1 MGSVYEGG
9 PQQPLVGA
17 AGKEQIKRQMSM
29 GKPKQV
35 IEDFR
40 NENSLDMPA
49 ADAVYTLLDSLGHT
63 RRDVHET
70 ALESAIIAAQ
80 NQIQRET
87 FSYDKHMEFLT
98 KIRHYLDIPQLQHL
112 PLLLLAKQPQ
122 FIPDDIFQSIRASPE
137 LYQKCNFS
145 IKRQLW
151 HHDHDLFRQHILPLI
166 NKYAS
171 DEGLTIMSRDIS
183 GGTTSGYTLKR
194 RENGILMDIVN
205 AIEGD
210 LRLYMQTLGM
220 VREQFID
227 TNDPTMGTL
236 RLDLV
241 MAMHNKGLSDI
252 TSDDICYG
260 LAWPLDACITKQL
273 MDSRRVTEL
282 QKYFDRIERDNAPYG
297 EIALFLCSPYS
308 RHILAQY
315 ILSLLMEIPLGSGF
329 SQRTSEWKWPSLML
343 TMGLLAHNLT
353 LQDEPDIPKINSKMT
368 RKFFEGLQ
376 KYIEE
381 SRARISSAH
390 DNNDGMRKRARL
402 DVQDS
407 PSSEAVVTMELS
419 ESKPTEEMITFLESK
434 ELARQVLYAFLIK
447 CAQRLDFGMV
457 NTWIS
462 AIGDMVPTILG
473 GADKLTEGV
482 IGVGVFQ
489 DSPVQPRIDMEYRI
503 NAFELDA
510 FVQSLVSNINGNN
523 NALAANLNSICGE
536 MDKQQGDEVD
546 GIGAPLVQLLIQ
558 TSKVRHT
565 AHELTIA
572 FLASSSQLLAADFN
586 KIEHNDSGFV
596 SSSYSIENK
605 ESAVYF
611 VFQFAK
617 YAARHFAVDEGRAFR
632 LKELYNRLATASPQH
647 AFKYRINLTNCPE
660 LSKFLT
666 Q

>member
-1 MGSVYEGG
+1 MGSVDEDG
-9 PQQPLVGA
+9 PQQALVGA
-17 AGKEQIKRQMSM
+17 AGKEQIKRLMSM

-35 IEDFR
+35 IENFR

-63 RRDVHET
+63 RREVHQT
-70 ALESAIIAAQ
+70 ALESVIIAAQ

-87 FSYDKHMEFLT
+87 FSYDKHMEFLA
-98 KIRHYLDIPQLQHL
+98 KIRHYLEVPQLQHL

-137 LYQKCNFS
+137 LYEKCNFS

-151 HHDHDLFRQHILPLI
+151 HQDHELFRQHILPLI

-171 DEGLTIMSRDIS
+171 DEGLTVMSRDIS
-183 GGTTSGYTLKR
+183 GNMAGSFTLKR
-194 RENGILMDIVN
+194 RESGLLMDIVN

-220 VREQFID
+220 VREQFIE

-260 LAWPLDACITKQL
+260 LAWPLDACIIKQL
-273 MDSRRVTEL
+273 MDSRRVLEL
-282 QKYFDRIERDNAPYG
+282 QKYFDRIDRDSAPYG
-297 EIALFLCSPYS
+297 EIALILCSPYS
-308 RHILAQY
+308 RHVLAQY
-315 ILSLLMEIPLGSGF
+315 ILSLLIEIPLGSGF
-329 SQRTSEWKWPSLML
+329 SYRTSEWKWPSLML
-343 TMGLLAHNLT
+343 TMGLLAHDLT
-353 LQDEPDIPKINSKMT
+353 LQDQPEIPRINSKMT

-381 SRARISSAH
+381 SRARTGSTQDS
-390 DNNDGMRKRARL
+390 DGMRKRARL
-402 DVQDS
+402 GLQDS
-407 PSSEAVVTMELS
+407 PRSETVATMELS
-419 ESKPTEEMITFLESK
+419 ENKPSEDMIAFLESK
-434 ELARQVLYAFLIK
+434 ELARQVLYAFLVK
-447 CAQRLDFGMV
+447 CAEGLDFGMV
-457 NTWIS
+457 NTWLS
-462 AIGDMVPTILG
+462 AIGNTVPTILG
-473 GADKLTEGV
+473 GAEKLTEGV
-482 IGVGVFQ
+482 IGVDVFQ
-489 DSPVQPRIDMEYRI
+489 DSPVQPKVDLEYQI

-523 NALAANLNSICGE
+523 KAIAANLNNICRE
-536 MDKQQGDEVD
+536 MDKQQSDGVD
-546 GIGAPLVQLLIQ
+546 GINAPLVQLLIQ
-558 TSKVRHT
+558 TSKFRHV

-572 FLASSSQLLAADFN
+572 FLTGITQVLAADFN
-586 KIEHNDSGFV
+586 AEHNDLGSVNSGV
-596 SSSYSIENK
+596 IENK

-617 YAARHFAVDEGRAFR
+617 YAAKHFAVIDGRAFR
-632 LKELYNRLATASPQH
+632 LKELYNMLAAASPQQ